1 MAAGWLLLYGINAYW
16 LTAVHNT
23 KFGRK
28 ERPRGR
34 TIGKK
39 TTCSG
44 DVSTRKP
51 QKKQKRFCLS
61 DRN

>member
-34 TIGKK
+34 TIGKNNVLWR
-39 TTCSG
+39 CQHEEAS
-44 DVSTRKP
+44 
-51 QKKQKRFCLS
+51 KKQKRFCLS